1 MVNYEKQF
9 QNLTDSEIHELNRNI
24 QNSAELEFSINNRFL
39 NQILYDDEKIIE
51 NIRKEAE
58 YYNIFSIM
66 TLANWYREG
75 SFYEQSD
82 KKYVECL
89 QSIVHIKTERLDA
102 QKLIKSLNKKINHHN
117 SNDLLYGGIL
127 GEAYVQLGQYYSSST
142 DRNNLKI
149 AKEFFEKS
157 KFYAP
162 SLILAIPLLSPV
174 LGLSIKTLGLIVAKS
189 TFGIG
194 ASGLIGAGAAVA
206 VPVALPVAAA
216 FGAIAGVARHLAHK
230 NKNEKT
236 RQLYKSTIP
245 FTKKNTSL
253 LLEKKEQQNIS
264 CISPDVIAKQDFGEL
279 WNNLTDVSQKSIST
293 AYKNYY
299 QNKDDKDYDFSSV
312 IGLLGKA
319 LEGELK
325 IRFYN
330 EYIEYLK
337 RHFAS
342 VQDFIEYNKLN
353 NYQINTLTRVLL
365 YAPKTD
371 NREFQFFD
379 YVNHGTFTLGS
390 FRFLLGIDKQ
400 GTISPSSKF
409 FCHPSMLDYV
419 KTTLYKDIFNK
430 KSDKEIDTFLKE
442 LSDNIVTLINYRNKA
457 DHAGE
462 NLSVD
467 DANLVLYIMITTK
480 KILLRILDPLVPYS
494 D

>member
-1 MVNYEKQF
+1 MDNYEKLF
-9 QNLTDSEIHELNRNI
+9 QNLSDYEIHNLNRNI
-24 QNSAELEFSINNRFL
+24 SNSAELESSINNRFL
-39 NQILYDDEKIIE
+39 NQFIYNDEEIIE
-51 NIRKEAE
+51 NIQQEVE
-58 YYNIFSIM
+58 NCNIFSMM
-66 TLANWYREG
+66 TMANWYREG

-89 QSIVHIKTERLDA
+89 QRIVHIKTERLDA
-102 QKLIKSLNKKINHHN
+102 QQLIESLNKKIKHHN
-117 SNDLLYGGIL
+117 SNDLLYGEIL

-142 DRNNLKI
+142 NRNNLKI

-162 SLILAIPLLSPV
+162 SLICAIPLLSPV
-174 LGLSIKTLGLIVAKS
+174 LGLSLKALGLIVTKS
-189 TFGIG
+189 VLGF
-194 ASGLIGAGAAVA
+194 GAGAMIGA
-206 VPVALPVAAA
+206 PVALPVAGAA
-216 FGAIAGVARHLAHK
+216 GVIAGIARHRAHK
-230 NKNEKT
+230 DKNT
-236 RQLYKSTIP
+236 KSRHLQKPAFP
-245 FTKKNTSL
+245 FTKKASPL
-253 LLEKKEQQNIS
+253 LLEKKEQYTSSVIP
-264 CISPDVIAKQDFGEL
+264 PDEIAKQSFGDL
-279 WNNLTDVSQKSIST
+279 WNQLTEVSQKSIST

-299 QNKDDKDYDFSSV
+299 QNKDDPDYDFSSV

-337 RHFAS
+337 NHFAS

-365 YAPKTD
+365 YAPKTV

-400 GTISPSSKF
+400 GAISSSGLY
-409 FCHPSMLDYV
+409 CYPSMLDYV
-419 KTTLYKDIFNK
+419 KTSLYKNIFYSK
-430 KSDKEIDTFLKE
+430 LETETDAFLKE
-442 LSDNIVTLINYRNKA
+442 ISDNIVTLINYRNKA

-480 KILLRILDPLVPYS
+480 KILLRILDPLVPFA